1 MAGSATD
8 VHFVVLKF
16 GGTSVA
22 DRASWD
28 TIAAAIRSRVTE
40 GFRPMVVCS
49 AVAGISNDLARS
61 LEEAPRGLGDVS
73 DRIEQRHLDLAS
85 ELDVDPAVIA
95 PPLEELKKLWTGIS
109 MTGEVT
115 PRLEARVM
123 AQGELLSTRLG
134 AAFLGTV
141 GLSVEWLDARD
152 LLLAEAE
159 PSRPAERAILD
170 ARCVHD
176 ADPTLQGDL
185 GARSAEAFLTQGFIA
200 RDGKGT
206 VLLGRGGSDTSAAY
220 LAAKLDADRCEI
232 WTDVP
237 GAFTADPRLVPQA
250 RLIRDLD
257 YDEAQELAS
266 MGARVLHPRCI
277 APLERSGIPLEI
289 RWTADPEAD
298 HTTIA
303 RATSQPRPTV
313 KAIAAR
319 TGVMLVSMDTPG
331 MWQQVGFLA
340 DIFTCFRGRG
350 LSVDLV
356 STSEMNVTV
365 SLDPAANALDSE
377 TLGGLVEDLAPH
389 CTARLIGPCAAVSL
403 VGRSIRA
410 IMHQLGPAL
419 AAFEEQRV
427 HLVAQA
433 ASDLNLT
440 FVVDEDQ
447 AKRLVQRLHRL
458 VFAGEEQEEAP
469 RREREELAR
478 HLAHTGSRAPRPWW
492 HERRPELLAMAEDTP
507 LYVYERRTLDAAV
520 QRLLALESVEAVFY
534 SVKANPHEGIL
545 ERFVRAGLGLE
556 CVSAGEL
563 AHVRRTLP
571 EFETS
576 RILFTPNFAPRSEYR
591 DALEAGAMVTLDNLH
606 PLTEWPE
613 EFEGRELFLRIDPG
627 VGRGHHAHVR
637 TAGAEAKF
645 GVSVDR
651 LPRIREA
658 ADRIGAR
665 IIGLHAHSGSGILDA
680 GSWADVAATL
690 TELARA
696 FPDVRILDLGGG
708 LGVPDHAA
716 AAGLDMRRL
725 DESLAEVTKSHSH
738 LSLWLEPGRY
748 LVAEAGVL
756 LVRATQIKSK
766 GALNYVGVDT
776 GMNSLI
782 RPALYGAW
790 HEIVNLSRLDEPA
803 TMTATIV
810 GPICETGD
818 TLGHDRPIAPVRE
831 GDVLLIASVG
841 AYGHAMSSRYNLRE
855 PAGEI
860 LLD

>member
-1 MAGSATD
+1 MAGSETD
-8 VHFVVLKF
+8 VRYVVLKF

-40 GFRPMVVCS
+40 GFRPFVVCS
-49 AVAGISNDLARS
+49 AVRGISDELVRS
-61 LEEAPRGLGDVS
+61 LDEAPRGVGEAAE
-73 DRIEQRHLDLAS
+73 RIERRHLAVAS
-85 ELDVDPAVIA
+85 ELGVDPAIIE

-115 PRLEARVM
+115 PRLHARVM

-134 AAFLGTV
+134 VAFLEAQ
-141 GLSVEWLDARD
+141 GLSVQWLDARD
-152 LLLAEAE
+152 LLMAQPE
-159 PSRPAERAILD
+159 PSRPTDRQILD
-170 ARCVHD
+170 ARCVHH
-176 ADPTLQGDL
+176 ADPALQDDL
-185 GARSAEAFLTQGFIA
+185 AGRPSEAFVTQGFIA

-220 LAAKLDADRCEI
+220 FAAKLNAERCEI

-250 RLIRDLD
+250 RLIQTLA

-266 MGARVLHPRCI
+266 MGAKVLHPRCI

-289 RWTADPEAD
+289 RWTAHPDAD

-313 KAIAAR
+313 KAITAR
-319 TGVMLVSMDTPG
+319 NGVMLVSMDTPG

-340 DIFTCFRGRG
+340 DVFTCFGGRG

-377 TLGGLVEDLAPH
+377 TLDGLLQDLKPH

-419 AAFEEQRV
+419 AAFEEQRI
-427 HLVAQA
+427 HLVSQA

-458 VFAGEEQEEAP
+458 VFGAEEYEEASDP
-469 RREREELAR
+469 DRMELAKQ
-478 HLAHTGSRAPRPWW
+478 LAQTRSRAPQAWW
-492 HERRPELLAMAEDTP
+492 HERREELLAMAEDTP
-507 LYVYERRTLDAAV
+507 LYVYDGPSLDAAAG
-520 QRLLALESVEAVFY
+520 RLLALENVETVLY
-534 SVKANPHEGIL
+534 SVKANPHAGIL

-556 CVSAGEL
+556 CVSAGEVS
-563 AHVRRTLP
+563 HVRRTLP
-571 EFETS
+571 EFDTG

-591 DALEAGAMVTLDNLH
+591 EALEAGTMVTLDNLH
-606 PLTEWPE
+606 PLVEWPE
-613 EFEGRELFLRIDPG
+613 EFEGRELFVRIDPG

-645 GVSVDR
+645 GVALDR
-651 LPRIREA
+651 LPRLREA
-658 ADRIGAR
+658 AEGIGAR
-665 IIGLHAHSGSGILDA
+665 IVGLHAHSGSGILDA
-680 GSWADVAATL
+680 DSWADVATTL
-690 TELARA
+690 TELARD

-708 LGVPDHAA
+708 LGVPDHEAA
-716 AAGLDMRRL
+716 ASLDMRRL
-725 DESLAEVTKSHSH
+725 DESLATVRKSHPEVA
-738 LSLWLEPGRY
+738 LWLEPGRY

-766 GALNYVGVDT
+766 GSLNYVGVDT